1 MRKYAAAQVP
11 MYAGYDWLSVALILV
26 SWYTATAGYAV
37 SAHLPP
43 TAGLALLLS
52 AVLCAVVLL
61 SGAVAPTLRT
71 MFRTGRLFYALSG
84 KPCRVDCA
92 CLALEM
98 DSWPCVYCSTVQVQH
113 KSFSVLSER
122 PSSFL
127 QSMCLPECTA
137 VLGWNRC
144 LVRVFAGQRVQSSH
158 VNARE

>member
-1 MRKYAAAQVP
+1 
-11 MYAGYDWLSVALILV
+11 MYGGYDWLSVALILV

-71 MFRTGRLFYALSG
+71 MLKTGRLFYALSG
-84 KPCRVDCA
+84 KPCRVESA

-98 DSWPCVYCSTVQVQH
+98 DSWTCVYCSTVQLQH
-113 KSFSVLSER
+113 KSFSVLAER

-127 QSMCLPECTA
+127 QSIVSPRAHGCAGLQQ
-137 VLGWNRC
+137 VLG
-144 LVRVFAGQRVQSSH
+144 GG
-158 VNARE
+158 VNWPEGAE

>member
-1 MRKYAAAQVP
+1 

-71 MFRTGRLFYALSG
+71 MFKTGRLFYALSG

-98 DSWPCVYCSTVQVQH
+98 DSWTCRNHNTVQVQQ
-113 KSFSVLSER
+113 KSFNVLAECRSGSLQQVVSPSVHGS
-122 PSSFL
+122 
-127 QSMCLPECTA
+127 
-137 VLGWNRC
+137 
-144 LVRVFAGQRVQSSH
+144 AGLEKVIGES
-158 VNARE
+158 AD